1 METKLP
7 QTSIN
12 DKEQEQKPKRGK
24 FGRLGDILTIIIL
37 ITAFGT
43 VASKFILPD
52 YDIRDD
58 RLVIFM
64 HEGLFVPSVDLL
76 MGGYHV
82 RFDDIAD
89 IELRPY
95 SARQLANMTSGL
107 RVPARTSGRHRIYTA
122 HGYYGR
128 FRLHVSRLDDA
139 SPTIW
144 VTRHANYPVLISF
157 ARGYRTREL
166 YANLTAAWRAWQT
179 DRGGL

>member
-7 QTSIN
+7 QTNIN
-12 DKEQEQKPKRGK
+12 DKEQEQKPERGK
-24 FGRLGDILTIIIL
+24 LCRLRDIFTIIIL

-43 VASKFILPD
+43 VATHFILPD
-52 YDIRDD
+52 YDIRND

-64 HEGLFVPSVDLL
+64 HEGIFVPSMDLL
-76 MGGYHV
+76 RGGYHV

-107 RVPARTSGRHRIYTA
+107 RVPARTSGRHRRSTV
-122 HGYYGR
+122 HRYYGR
-128 FRLHVSRLDDA
+128 FRLQVSRLDDA

-166 YANLTAAWRAWQT
+166 YANLTAAWLAWQ
-179 DRGGL
+179 